1 MATFTN
7 RATLTY
13 NGNVRNSNI
22 ATGELVEVLSVSKTA
37 VVGEYGAF
45 DEITYVVSIVN
56 SGTTAFNGLTVTDT
70 LGAYTFDTSTLYPLT
85 YVDGSIK
92 YYVNGVLLP
101 APTVSDTTGE
111 LVISGINVPAGGNAI
126 IVYQAT
132 TNDFAPLDSTSSITN
147 TVTVDGET
155 LSSPITASET
165 VTALDEPD
173 LTINKSISPSV
184 VPENSRVTYTFTILN
199 YGNTPADAADN
210 AVVTDTFDP
219 ILTDIVVTFNGTV
232 WTEGTEYTYDE
243 ATGVFAT
250 VAGNITVP
258 AATYTQDP
266 ATGEW
271 ITTPGVS
278 TLTVEGTI

>member
-37 VVGEYGAF
+37 VVDEYGAF

-56 SGTTAFNGLTVTDT
+56 SGTSAFNGLTVTDT

-101 APTVSDTTGE
+101 APTVSTATGE
-111 LVISGINVPAGGNAI
+111 LVISGINVPAGGDAI
-126 IVYQAT
+126 IVYQVT
-132 TNDFAPLDSTSSITN
+132 TNDFAPLDTTSSITN

-165 VTALDEPD
+165 VTVQDEPN
-173 LTINKSISPSV
+173 LTINKSISPSI

-210 AVVTDTFDP
+210 AVITDTFDP
-219 ILTDIVVTFNGTV
+219 ILTDLVVTENGTA

-243 ATGVFAT
+243 ATGAFAT

-266 ATGEW
+266 TTGEW
-271 ITTPGVS
+271 ITTPGV
-278 TLTVEGTI
+278 TTITVEGTI